1 MFAREETMNAQ
12 RFSPVL
18 TYLFPMF
25 LVLLAC
31 FSFEVRAEP
40 KKLEDFKDW
49 SVYKKDTDA
58 GRVCFMSSVP
68 KKLRGDYN
76 RANRGDTRIFISH
89 GPGKSERDVV
99 SVIAGYRYLNQSTVT
114 FEIDKRKTPLFTLEN
129 RAWSQGPEDD
139 QKLIVA
145 MKRGAKLI
153 ITGTSSRNNKT
164 VDEYSL
170 SGFTKAKAFLDRAC
184 P

>member
-1 MFAREETMNAQ
+1 MTVHRKTSISSF
-12 RFSPVL
+12 
-18 TYLFPMF
+18 LF
-25 LVLLAC
+25 LLFFGLLICLSLEA
-31 FSFEVRAEP
+31 RAES
-40 KKLEDFKDW
+40 KKLEEFKDW
-49 SVYKKDTDA
+49 SVYKNDTEA
-58 GRVCFMSSVP
+58 GRVCFISSEP
-68 KKLRGDYN
+68 KKLRGDYD
-76 RANRGDTRIFISH
+76 RSNRGDTRVFISH
-89 GPGKSERDVV
+89 GPGKSERNVV

-145 MKRGAKLI
+145 MKRGVKLI

-164 VDEYSL
+164 IDEYSL
-170 SGFTKAKAFLDRAC
+170 SGFTKAKAFLDRMC

>member
-1 MFAREETMNAQ
+1 
-12 RFSPVL
+12 
-18 TYLFPMF
+18 
-25 LVLLAC
+25 
-31 FSFEVRAEP
+31 
-40 KKLEDFKDW
+40 
-49 SVYKKDTDA
+49 
-58 GRVCFMSSVP
+58 MSSVP

>member
-1 MFAREETMNAQ
+1 M
-12 RFSPVL
+12 
-18 TYLFPMF
+18 
-25 LVLLAC
+25 
-31 FSFEVRAEP
+31 
-40 KKLEDFKDW
+40 
-49 SVYKKDTDA
+49 
-58 GRVCFMSSVP
+58 
-68 KKLRGDYN
+68 
-76 RANRGDTRIFISH
+76 
-89 GPGKSERDVV
+89 

-145 MKRGAKLI
+145 MKRGATLI
-153 ITGTSSRNNKT
+153 VTGTSSRNNKT
-164 VDEYSL
+164 IDEYSL

>member
-1 MFAREETMNAQ
+1 MIAH
-12 RFSPVL
+12 RFSPIL
-18 TYLFPMF
+18 TYLLPIFF
-25 LVLLAC
+25 VVLAC
-31 FSFEVRAEP
+31 FSFEVRADP

-49 SVYKKDTDA
+49 SVYKKETDA

-68 KKLRGDYN
+68 TKLRGDYN

-145 MKRGAKLI
+145 
-153 ITGTSSRNNKT
+153 TFFTSLLVIVHKQ
-164 VDEYSL
+164 
-170 SGFTKAKAFLDRAC
+170 A
-184 P
+184 

>member
-1 MFAREETMNAQ
+1 MIAHS
-12 RFSPVL
+12 FSPIL
-18 TYLFPMF
+18 TYLLPIFF
-25 LVLLAC
+25 VALTC
-31 FSFEVRAEP
+31 FSFEVRADT

-49 SVYKKDTDA
+49 SVYKKETDA

-68 KKLRGDYN
+68 TKLRGDYN

-99 SVIAGYRYLNQSTVT
+99 SVIAGYRYFNQSTVT
-114 FEIDKRKTPLFTLEN
+114 FEIDKLKTPLFTLEN

-153 ITGTSSRNNKT
+153 VTGTSSRNNKT
-164 VDEYSL
+164 IDEYSL